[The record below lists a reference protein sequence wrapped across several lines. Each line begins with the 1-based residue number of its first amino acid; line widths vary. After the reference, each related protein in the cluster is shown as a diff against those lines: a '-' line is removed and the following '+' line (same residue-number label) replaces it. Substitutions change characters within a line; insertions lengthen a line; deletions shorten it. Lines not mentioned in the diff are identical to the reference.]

1 MPAYVSKT
9 TVRSALRLRTKDLD
23 EGIRSAG
30 ILPNSRTSQGRP
42 SYWFDQAAMDKLLL
56 ALKRKGKI
64 AEDLDFDVGNDPKA
78 RPKIPSPVEHSPG
91 PAPSP
96 ASDEESSPAPSPGPA
111 PAPTTS
117 QAPRGT
123 AAAMR
128 EYGTPSSVVAFRYY
142 RVRRGRGYVY
152 EGEHADPLSRDEI
165 EDLYGPGTYKIEEWN
180 GAEMKNCWKGF
191 QVGEEEEIEDDESPD
206 DVEDDDDPPGQAGL
220 FPGAQAPAGGDQAA
234 LLDSYRKIQDMTA
247 KLVGDGGKSNS
258 MIGDVLVLMT
268 KQIDA
273 AEKAADRREKEA
285 DAKHKRDLERM
296 DKEYENR
303 LAREREF
310 LATLDKNAKELQKA
324 LQDVGNRE
332 RDSNV
337 QLLDSIR
344 STIAEQR
351 QAIADERDSMREER
365 RRMLDDVE
373 DLTRRIKDAG
383 AGQGPIVGLVSQG
396 LQEARTVAQ
405 QIMAMKGYGSLP
417 AMPGMQMLPGPQG
430 DAAAAAGAGQGGQP
444 EPEAP
449 AGGGGLF
456 DLMARNRM
464 VQDFL
469 VLASMGIQSESDPS
483 DLAESIVVQSYQDRT
498 GQASV
503 VLNFLSTA
511 TPQMVVSKLK
521 PPVEVRDAM
530 LSSAGAAYWRAFQ
543 ERIRFVLA
551 NIRGAGPAAGQGPN
565 PQSEEPEPEE
575 DEDEIEPADVVTGDQ
590 APKPDNAPGG
600 LHEGNPP
607 PEVSGARIIS

>member
-23 EGIRSAG
+23 EGIRAAG

-64 AEDLDFDVGNDPKA
+64 ADDLDFDVGNDPKA
-78 RPKIPSPVEHSPG
+78 RPKIPSPVEHSAG
-91 PAPSP
+91 PAPSR
-96 ASDEESSPAPSPGPA
+96 ASDEDSSPAPSPGPA
-111 PAPTTS
+111 PATATS
-117 QAPRGT
+117 SAPRGT

-165 EDLYGPGTYKIEEWN
+165 EDLYGPGTYKIEEWH
-180 GAEMKNCWKGF
+180 GAEMVNCWKGF
-191 QVGEEEEIEDDESPD
+191 QVGEEQEIEEGEDTEGEIEVDEERRQP
-206 DVEDDDDPPGQAGL
+206 GL
-220 FPGAQAPAGGDQAA
+220 FPEPAAGGEQAA
-234 LLDSYRKIQDMTA
+234 LLDAYRKIQEMTA
-247 KLVGDGGKSNS
+247 QLVGDGGGRQSS
-258 MIGDVLVLMT
+258 MIGEVLALMT

-273 AEKAADRREKEA
+273 AEKAADRREREA
-285 DAKHKRDLERM
+285 AAAHKRDLERM
-296 DKEYENR
+296 DKEYESR
-303 LAREREF
+303 LEREREF
-310 LATLDKNAKELQKA
+310 LTTLDSNSKELQRA
-324 LQDVGNRE
+324 LQDVGHRE
-332 RDSNV
+332 RDSNT

-373 DLTRRIKDAG
+373 DLTRRIKEAG
-383 AGQGPIVGLVSQG
+383 AGQGPIVSLVSQG

-405 QIMAMKGYGSLP
+405 QVMAMKGYGALP
-417 AMPGMQMLPGPQG
+417 AMPGMQMIPAPQG

-444 EPEAP
+444 QPEAP
-449 AGGGGLF
+449 AGEGGGLF

-469 VLASMGIQSESDPS
+469 VLASMGIQSGSDPA

-511 TPQMVVSKLK
+511 TPQMVIGKLR
-521 PPVEVRDAM
+521 PSVEVRDAM
-530 LSSAGAAYWRAFQ
+530 LSADGAAYWRAFQ
-543 ERIRFVLA
+543 DRIRFVLA
-551 NIRGAGPAAGQGPN
+551 NIRGAAAGQGPG
-565 PQSEEPEPEE
+565 PRPEEPEPEE
-575 DEDEIEPADVVTGDQ
+575 EDEGEIEPAGEP
-590 APKPDNAPGG
+590 PKPENAPGG
-600 LHEGNPP
+600 LREGNPP
-607 PEVSGARIIS
+607 PKVSATRIIS